1 MTFSQLFSMAT
12 SRELSQQFLSPEPR
26 ALILA
31 TQSNILVAD
40 DLRCCLSDLGLASV
54 IETQSLN
61 ASVSNRTHG
70 TLRWMAPELIDP
82 NAFPGYDSKM
92 RIKADIYSFG
102 CTMLEVSW
110 HRPMIACLVHVQPR
124 SSPENRHFSIKAVT
138 LL

>member
-1 MTFSQLFSMAT
+1 MAT
-12 SRELSQQFLSPEPR
+12 SRELSQQFLSSEPR

-31 TQSNILVAD
+31 TQGNILVAD

-61 ASVSNRTHG
+61 ASVSKSTHG

-82 NAFPGYDSKM
+82 NSFPGYGSKM
-92 RIKADIYSFG
+92 RIKADIYAFG

-110 HRPMIACLVHVQPR
+110 HWPMIACLIHVERR
-124 SSPENRHFSIKAVT
+124 SSPENRHFSTTAMT